1 MAELRFALKQ
11 RYLVLAALAA
21 ALLGACFPAV
31 PARAGTPFDGTWS
44 VLIVTDAGSCDRAY
58 RYALNI
64 TNGRISYGDPS
75 FDVSGHVAA
84 SGRLRVSVRFGQQQA
99 SGAGRLSH
107 DFGQGTWRGR
117 SSTST
122 CSGHWEAE
130 RRG

>member
-1 MAELRFALKQ
+1 MAELRLALKP
-11 RYLVLAALAA
+11 RNLVLAALTAA
-21 ALLGACFPAV
+21 ALGASFLAA
-31 PARAGTPFDGTWS
+31 PARAGTPFDGAWS

-64 TNGRISYGDPS
+64 SNGRISYDDPS
-75 FDVSGHVAA
+75 FNVSGHVAA
-84 SGRLRVSVRFGQQQA
+84 GGRVRVSVRYGQQQA
-99 SGAGRLSH
+99 SGAGQLSH
-107 DFGQGTWRGR
+107 GYGQGTWRGR